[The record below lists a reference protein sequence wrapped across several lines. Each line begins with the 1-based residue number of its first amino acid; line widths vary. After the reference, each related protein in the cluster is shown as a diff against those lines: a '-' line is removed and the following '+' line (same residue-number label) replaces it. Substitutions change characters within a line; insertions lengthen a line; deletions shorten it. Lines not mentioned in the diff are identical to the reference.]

1 MGAPGGF
8 VARGEEG
15 TGAGHVARRA
25 GHIGVVRRVEVP
37 RGKGQRTTLK
47 PESCG
52 STREGRYEALA
63 GSEWAGHRAAKS

>member
-15 TGAGHVARRA
+15 TDAGHVARRA
-25 GHIGVVRRVEVP
+25 GHIGVMPPVEVP
-37 RGKGQRTTLK
+37 RRKGQRTTLK

-52 STREGRYEALA
+52 ATREGRYEALA
-63 GSEWAGHRAAKS
+63 GSVWAGYRAAKS